1 MNTKIISQATRFK
14 ERPFLFY
21 DKVVLKLV
29 ERVNISKDTN
39 LVRTWTIFHKKGD
52 EIRKLYLH
60 KSLSK
65 AICNRKNIAKIK
77 DNNFLLPFL
86 PMRII

>member
-1 MNTKIISQATRFK
+1 M
-14 ERPFLFY
+14 
-21 DKVVLKLV
+21 
-29 ERVNISKDTN
+29 N

-52 EIRKLYLH
+52 EARKLYLH

-77 DNNFLLPFL
+77 DNNFLLPFTYVYNL
-86 PMRII
+86 RGCSIIYKILHTYI